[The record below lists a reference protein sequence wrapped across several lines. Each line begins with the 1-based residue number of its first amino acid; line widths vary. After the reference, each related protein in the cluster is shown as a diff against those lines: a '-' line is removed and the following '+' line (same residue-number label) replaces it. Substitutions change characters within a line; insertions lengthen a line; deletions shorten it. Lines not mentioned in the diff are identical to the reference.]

1 MFMSDNAVIVRRAE
15 AGNPYRCGA
24 VPELLSGHACTAARD
39 DIRIVPGFLF
49 HGFVRRTA
57 RSGVMAVRHLDAW
70 LGIAVLAGAALV
82 PSCIFWHPTR
92 AYASGKEGR
101 LASVTHL
108 RRVDRW
114 LRIFTVLAGGV
125 ALFRQDGF
133 LLEWYHASA
142 FVYAG
147 IIVTLLGVALLVASK
162 WALGWNYSPG
172 FDGYVPFRIVEE
184 GPYRVLRHPM
194 YAGRLVIFAGVFIM
208 TGSTWLILAGI
219 IAASLYWHAAV
230 LEEADL
236 GHWFP
241 IYHLYT
247 LRTNRFIPAIRT
259 RAPFTYGDQLAGDD
273 QIVLP
278 DVISLTEAPPQQQ
291 RASSAPDAA

>member
-1 MFMSDNAVIVRRAE
+1 MNF
-15 AGNPYRCGA
+15 PYRRGA
-24 VPELLSGHACTAARD
+24 VPELLSGHACIAARD
-39 DIRIVPGFLF
+39 DIRIAPSFLVCGFI
-49 HGFVRRTA
+49 RRTA

-70 LGIAVLAGAALV
+70 LGIAVLAGAAIV

-101 LASVTHL
+101 LTSVTHL

-125 ALFRQDGF
+125 ALFRQDPF
-133 LLEWYHASA
+133 LLEWYHAPA

-162 WALGWNYSPG
+162 RALGWNYSPG
-172 FDGYVPFRIVEE
+172 FDGYVPFRIVED

-194 YAGRLVIFAGVFIM
+194 YSGRIVIFAGAFIM
-208 TGSTWLILAGI
+208 TGSTWVILAGI
-219 IAASLYWHAAV
+219 VALSLYWHAAL
-230 LEEADL
+230 LEEVDL

-247 LRTNRFIPAIRT
+247 QRTNRFIPMM
-259 RAPFTYGDQLAGDD
+259 RARARFTHDDHLVGDD
-273 QIVLP
+273 QIALP
-278 DVISLTEAPPQQQ
+278 DVISLAETPPQQQ

>member
-1 MFMSDNAVIVRRAE
+1 
-15 AGNPYRCGA
+15 
-24 VPELLSGHACTAARD
+24 
-39 DIRIVPGFLF
+39 
-49 HGFVRRTA
+49 
-57 RSGVMAVRHLDAW
+57 MAVEHLDAW
-70 LGIAVLAGAALV
+70 LGIAVLAGAAIV

-101 LASVTHL
+101 LTSVTHL

-125 ALFRQDGF
+125 ALFRHDPC
-133 LLEWYHASA
+133 LLEWYHAPA

-162 WALGWNYSPG
+162 RALGWNYSPG

-184 GPYRVLRHPM
+184 GPYRHMRHPM
-194 YAGRLVIFAGVFIM
+194 YAGRIAIFAGAFIM
-208 TGSTWLILAGI
+208 TGSTWLILGGI
-219 IAASLYWHAAV
+219 VAVSLYWHAAL
-230 LEEADL
+230 LEEVDL

-247 LRTNRFIPAIRT
+247 QRTTRFVPWLRP
-259 RAPFTYGDQLAGDD
+259 RAPFTHHDQLAADE
-273 QIVLP
+273 QLVLP
-278 DVISLTEAPPQQQ
+278 DLFSLGESPQQQ
-291 RASSAPDAA
+291 RASGAPDAA

>member
-1 MFMSDNAVIVRRAE
+1 M
-15 AGNPYRCGA
+15 
-24 VPELLSGHACTAARD
+24 
-39 DIRIVPGFLF
+39 
-49 HGFVRRTA
+49 
-57 RSGVMAVRHLDAW
+57 RHLDAW
-70 LGIAVLAGAALV
+70 LGIAVLAGAGLV

-101 LASVTHL
+101 LTSVTHL

-133 LLEWYHASA
+133 LLEWYHAPA

-162 WALGWNYSPG
+162 RALGWNYSPG

-194 YAGRLVIFAGVFIM
+194 YTGRIVIFAGAFIM

-219 IAASLYWHAAV
+219 VALSLYWHAAL
-230 LEEADL
+230 LEEVDL

-241 IYHLYT
+241 VYHFYSQ
-247 LRTNRFIPAIRT
+247 RTNRFIPTMRA
-259 RAPFTYGDQLAGDD
+259 RAPFTRQDRLASDE
-273 QIVLP
+273 QVMLA
-278 DVISLTEAPPQQQ
+278 DVISLAESPASQE

>member
-1 MFMSDNAVIVRRAE
+1 MPVRDL
-15 AGNPYRCGA
+15 
-24 VPELLSGHACTAARD
+24 V
-39 DIRIVPGFLF
+39 
-49 HGFVRRTA
+49 
-57 RSGVMAVRHLDAW
+57 AW
-70 LGIAVLAGAALV
+70 LGVAVLAGAAIV

-101 LASVTHL
+101 LTSVTHL

-125 ALFRQDGF
+125 ALFRQDPF
-133 LLEWYHASA
+133 LLEWYHAPT

-162 WALGWNYSPG
+162 RALGWNYSPG

-194 YAGRLVIFAGVFIM
+194 YTGRIVIFAGAFVM
-208 TGSTWLILAGI
+208 TGSTWVILAGI
-219 IAASLYWHAAV
+219 VALSLYWHAAL
-230 LEEADL
+230 LEEVDL

-247 LRTNRFIPAIRT
+247 QRTNRFIPGLRSRPA
-259 RAPFTYGDQLAGDD
+259 FTHHDELASDEQLLLA
-273 QIVLP
+273 
-278 DVISLTEAPPQQQ
+278 DVIALAESSPQ

>member
-1 MFMSDNAVIVRRAE
+1 MHAE
-15 AGNPYRCGA
+15 AAISSRRGA
-24 VPELLSGHACTAARD
+24 VPELLSGHACIAARD
-39 DIRIVPGFLF
+39 DIRIVPGFF
-49 HGFVRRTA
+49 INGFVRRTA

-70 LGIAVLAGAALV
+70 LGIAVLAGAAIV

-101 LASVTHL
+101 LTSVTHL

-114 LRIFTVLAGGV
+114 LRIFTVLGGGA
-125 ALFRQDGF
+125 ALFRQDPF
-133 LLEWYHASA
+133 LLEWYHAPA

-162 WALGWNYSPG
+162 RALGWNYSPG

-194 YAGRLVIFAGVFIM
+194 YTGRIVIFAGAFIM
-208 TGSTWLILAGI
+208 TGSTWVILAGI
-219 IAASLYWHAAV
+219 VALSLYWHAAL
-230 LEEADL
+230 LEEVDL

-247 LRTNRFIPAIRT
+247 QRTSRFIPMIRSRARFT
-259 RAPFTYGDQLAGDD
+259 APFTHHDQLAGDD
-273 QIVLP
+273 QITLP
-278 DVISLTEAPPQQQ
+278 DVISLTETPPQQQ

>member
-1 MFMSDNAVIVRRAE
+1 MKPRSLYCTPRLQISYRR
-15 AGNPYRCGA
+15 GA
-24 VPELLSGHACTAARD
+24 VPELLSGHACTGARANVRIAA
-39 DIRIVPGFLF
+39 PFPLY
-49 HGFVRRTA
+49 GFVRRTA
-57 RSGVMAVRHLDAW
+57 RRGLMVVRHLDAW
-70 LGIAVLAGAALV
+70 LGIATLAGAAIV

-101 LASVTHL
+101 LTSVTHL

-114 LRIFTVLAGGV
+114 LRIFTVLVGGV
-125 ALFRQDGF
+125 ALFWPEPP
-133 LLEWYHASA
+133 LLVWYHAPV

-147 IIVTLLGVALLVASK
+147 IVVTLAGVALLVASK
-162 WALGWNYSPG
+162 RALGWNYSPG

-184 GPYRVLRHPM
+184 GPYRFLRHPM
-194 YAGRLVIFAGVFIM
+194 YGGRIVIAAGAFIM

-219 IAASLYWHAAV
+219 VAASLYWHAAL
-230 LEEADL
+230 LEEVDL

-247 LRTNRFIPAIRT
+247 HRTNRFIPGFRVRDA
-259 RAPFTYGDQLAGDD
+259 FTHLEPPAADEQLL
-273 QIVLP
+273 LP
-278 DVISLTEAPPQQQ
+278 DLLSLAESPPQQ